1 MKETKLVQTWNPI
14 PGRKQEYA
22 AFVAREL
29 HPLMKALGLE
39 AVSGW
44 YTLIGGSPAVRFETL
59 ADSLDHV
66 ENALGD
72 PHFRCLMDRFM
83 NLVTQYAT
91 SVLQPAGWM
100 TMYHWRVPSPQDIK
114 VLQAWDVLPGELEGY
129 ERFVRDVYLPQMEEI
144 GLGVTAGWHLMVGS
158 GRQVL
163 SESLA
168 PNLACVSKAFEDDRY
183 LQLILRMEDLATHHE
198 SRVLIRHRGFLE
210 MLHNIHGRAIREI
223 APDAMHAMV
232 GPLDE

>member
-1 MKETKLVQTWNPI
+1 MKETKLIQTWNPI

-22 AFVAREL
+22 AFVTHEL
-29 HPLMKALGLE
+29 RPFLETLGLKM
-39 AVSGW
+39 VLGW
-44 YTLIGGSPAVRFETL
+44 YTLIGGSSPVLFETL

-72 PHFRCLMDRFM
+72 QRFRGMMDRFM

-91 SVLQPAGWM
+91 SVLQPAGWV
-100 TMYHWRVPSPQDIK
+100 TMYHWRVPSLQEIK
-114 VLQAWDVLPGELEGY
+114 VLQAWDVLPGEQEGY
-129 ERFVRDVYLPQMEEI
+129 ERFVHDVYLPQMEEI
-144 GLGVTAGWHLMVGS
+144 GLGVTAGWHLVVGS
-158 GRQVL
+158 GHQVL

-168 PNLACVSKAFEDDRY
+168 PNLACVAEALADERY
-183 LQLILRMEDLATHHE
+183 LRLIVRMEDLVTRHE
-198 SRVLIRHRGFLE
+198 SRVMIRHRNFLKV
-210 MLHNIHGRAIREI
+210 LHTIHGRAVREI